1 MYRNRPGRE
10 SHGWGVTARDH
21 CPIVEVDGARASAI
35 SAAIVIAMIEPG
47 LVATRAPARA
57 SDDDKKPNRPPPKQ
71 KQDTGVALEERTRTK
86 KPPMYKV
93 LLHNDDYTTKEFV
106 VFVLQSVFQ
115 RSETDALAIMTHVHN
130 QGVGVAGVY
139 TFEIAETKVQKTVE
153 LARTNE
159 YPLQLSIEPSE

>member
-1 MYRNRPGRE
+1 MTM
-10 SHGWGVTARDH
+10 SH
-21 CPIVEVDGARASAI
+21 
-35 SAAIVIAMIEPG
+35 
-47 LVATRAPARA
+47 A
-57 SDDDKKPNRPPPKQ
+57 SDDAERIRAAEENKPPAARPPSTKH
-71 KQDTGVALEERTRTK
+71 DTGVALEERTRTK

-115 RSETDALAIMTHVHN
+115 RGETDALAIMTHVHS

-139 TFEIAETKVQKTVE
+139 TFEIAETKVQKTMQ

-159 YPLQLSIEPSE
+159 YPLQLSIEPSA

>member
-1 MYRNRPGRE
+1 MAMV
-10 SHGWGVTARDH
+10 H
-21 CPIVEVDGARASAI
+21 DG
-35 SAAIVIAMIEPG
+35 SAARIFAAG
-47 LVATRAPARA
+47 
-57 SDDDKKPNRPPPKQ
+57 DDKKTPAKPPATKH
-71 KQDTGVALEERTRTK
+71 DTGVALEERTRTK

-139 TFEIAETKVQKTVE
+139 TFEIAETKVQKTVQ
-153 LARTNE
+153 LARSNE
-159 YPLQLSIEPSE
+159 YPLQLSIEPTE

>member
-1 MYRNRPGRE
+1 MSLP
-10 SHGWGVTARDH
+10 A
-21 CPIVEVDGARASAI
+21 IASAR
-35 SAAIVIAMIEPG
+35 V
-47 LVATRAPARA
+47 PARA
-57 SDDDKKPNRPPPKQ
+57 AGDDTKKPNRPAP

-106 VFVLQSVFQ
+106 VFVLQTVFQ
-115 RSETDALAIMTHVHN
+115 RSEADALAIMTHVHN

-139 TFEIAETKVQKTVE
+139 TFEIAETKVQKTVQ
-153 LARTNE
+153 LARSNE

>member
-1 MYRNRPGRE
+1 M
-10 SHGWGVTARDH
+10 
-21 CPIVEVDGARASAI
+21 IRAA
-35 SAAIVIAMIEPG
+35 
-47 LVATRAPARA
+47 
-57 SDDDKKPNRPPPKQ
+57 DDKKTGKPATPRH
-71 KQDTGVALEERTRTK
+71 DTGVALEERTRTK

-139 TFEIAETKVQKTVE
+139 TFEIAETKVQKTVQ
-153 LARTNE
+153 LARSNE
-159 YPLQLSIEPSE
+159 YPLQLSIEPTE